1 MSSTNITKQEIL
13 EYIEN
18 KLKYL
23 DELHNNI
30 KQRLSSIPL
39 ELYIIGRDE
48 KLTQS
53 LDIYKSEVYALISV
67 ERNFVE
73 LCQKLNK

>member
-23 DELHNNI
+23 DKLHNDI
-30 KQRLSSIPL
+30 KSRLSSIPL

>member
-1 MSSTNITKQEIL
+1 MSTEITKQEIL

-23 DELHNNI
+23 DKLHNDI

-39 ELYIIGRDE
+39 ELYIIGKDK
-48 KLTQS
+48 KLEQT
-53 LDIYKSEVYALISV
+53 LDIYKSEVYALVSV